1 MLVFTHAMKMT
12 AAALS
17 LAVMLVGAATP
28 SQAQTTGTVR
38 LHVVKVG
45 FIVGGGSGVL
55 IYHGHRYRLAVSG
68 IGLGSLGIAAVDL
81 VCTASNLSG
90 PGAIAGTYGG
100 AGAGGSFVGGGQ
112 VATLQN
118 GNGVVLQ
125 LRGVQAGFQISL
137 GLSGMTLMMR

>member
-1 MLVFTHAMKMT
+1 MLVFTHAMKMS

-17 LAVMLVGAATP
+17 SAVMLVGAATP

-45 FIVGGGSGVL
+45 FIVGVGGGSGVL

-81 VCTASNLSG
+81 VGTASNLSG
-90 PGAIAGTYGG
+90 PGAIAGAYGG
-100 AGAGGSFVGGGQ
+100 GAGGSFVGGGQ

-118 GNGVVLQ
+118 GNGVVLRRQ
-125 LRGVQAGFQISL
+125 GVQAGFRSRWV
-137 GLSGMTLMMR
+137 SAA